1 MCEPEATW
9 LKLKVAT
16 RSIGLAHL
24 QSDDVSIDI
33 VEHRE
38 KAMVPSLADA
48 VTIFSKWK
56 EDSAEVLVVSESPFQ
71 QSRRGVIEQ
80 RVDWSLGMQGKITE
94 ATIDASVKGSKS
106 ARVVLA
112 TTSGNLSLN
121 IGICAFVYE
130 EPREAKP
137 DIRAEAVSA
146 TISALSVFFPSNE
159 VFVFYE
165 LREPIKEGSLFGWST
180 I

>member
-1 MCEPEATW
+1 MALVQGCDTFIAALPS
-9 LKLKVAT
+9 
-16 RSIGLAHL
+16 RH
-24 QSDDVSIDI
+24 VSADI

-38 KAMVPSLADA
+38 RVMVPTLADA

-56 EDSAEVLVVSESPFQ
+56 EDSAEILVVSESPFQ
-71 QSRRGVIEQ
+71 QSRRGVLEQ
-80 RVDWSLGMQGKITE
+80 SVDWSLGMQGKITE
-94 ATIDASVKGSKS
+94 ATIDASIKGKKS

-121 IGICAFVYE
+121 IGICAFVYQ

-137 DIRAEAVSA
+137 DVRTEAESA
-146 TISALSVFFPSNE
+146 TLSALSVFFPSNE

>member
-1 MCEPEATW
+1 VCEPEAAW

-16 RSIGLAHL
+16 RLLGLAPL
-24 QSDDVSIDI
+24 PSDDVSIDI
-33 VEHRE
+33 VELRE
-38 KAMVPSLADA
+38 KVMVPSLADA

-56 EDSAEVLVVSESPFQ
+56 EDSAEVLVVCESPFQ
-71 QSRRGVIEQ
+71 QSRRGVIQ
-80 RVDWSLGMQGKITE
+80 QSVDWSLGMQGKITE
-94 ATIDASVKGSKS
+94 ATIDASTKGSKS

-121 IGICAFVYE
+121 IGICAFVYQ

-137 DIRAEAVSA
+137 EVRAEAESA
-146 TISALSVFFPSNE
+146 TLSALSVFFPSNE

-165 LREPIKEGSLFGWST
+165 LHEPLKKDSLIGWST

>member
-1 MCEPEATW
+1 
-9 LKLKVAT
+9 
-16 RSIGLAHL
+16 
-24 QSDDVSIDI
+24 
-33 VEHRE
+33 
-38 KAMVPSLADA
+38 MVPTLADA

-56 EDSAEVLVVSESPFQ
+56 EDSAEILVVSESPFQ
-71 QSRRGVIEQ
+71 QSRRGVLEQ
-80 RVDWSLGMQGKITE
+80 TVDWSLGMQGNITE
-94 ATIDASVKGSKS
+94 ATIDASIKGNKS

-121 IGICAFVYE
+121 IGICAFVYQ

-137 DIRAEAVSA
+137 DVRAEAEFG
-146 TISALSVFFPSNE
+146 TLSALSVFFPSNE

-165 LREPIKEGSLFGWST
+165 LREPVKKGSLVGWST